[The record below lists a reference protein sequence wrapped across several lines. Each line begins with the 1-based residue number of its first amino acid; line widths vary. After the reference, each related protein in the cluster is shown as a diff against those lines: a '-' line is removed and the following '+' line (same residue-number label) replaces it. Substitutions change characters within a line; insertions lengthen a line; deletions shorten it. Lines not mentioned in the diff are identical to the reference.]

1 MYCKHDTQADIE
13 SKRRILSEKIEMKRN
28 SANLKRSSSIMP
40 NTTMHKSSFDEV
52 TNEQQ
57 KREKLMLNS
66 ITEEDGPRARLPH
79 SKELKDKANETAER
93 RLVYT

>member
-40 NTTMHKSSFDEV
+40 NTTMLRSNLDEV
-52 TNEQQ
+52 TNQQQ
-57 KREKLMLNS
+57 KLEKQMLNS
-66 ITEEDGPRARLPH
+66 ITEEDGPKATRPH
-79 SKELKDKANETAER
+79 LKELKNESDATAER
-93 RLVYT
+93 G